1 MLPVLHAELSDH
13 FWSDQHDE
21 VSAGNYNSTYY
32 VIGFLKLALLKS
44 LSNIPQHFHPQN
56 LKIQQWPF
64 LFVLIHVH
72 MLMHVLKNC
81 IITHLHDVH
90 PLKKMS

>member
-1 MLPVLHAELSDH
+1 M
-13 FWSDQHDE
+13 
-21 VSAGNYNSTYY
+21 
-32 VIGFLKLALLKS
+32 LKS
-44 LSNIPQHFHPQN
+44 LSNILQPFHPQN

-72 MLMHVLKNC
+72 TLIHVLKNC

-90 PLKKMS
+90 PLEKICHIDFNANMYCNVLPTY

>member
-1 MLPVLHAELSDH
+1 M
-13 FWSDQHDE
+13 
-21 VSAGNYNSTYY
+21 
-32 VIGFLKLALLKS
+32 LKS
-44 LSNIPQHFHPQN
+44 LSNILQHFHPQN

-72 MLMHVLKNC
+72 MLIHVLKNY

-90 PLKKMS
+90 PLKKNVIKILMQTCIVMYFVLPTY